1 MMLNELTVIVP
12 THNRKNLI
20 SRFLSYY
27 QCKIPN
33 LLIVDSSPEKFNY
46 LGQVDCKAL
55 HLPNMPMPAKLY
67 HAANLVDTK
76 YTFICADDDF
86 FSIRGVL
93 AGMEFLEVNQDFT
106 SVQGNYVNFD
116 TSNGSNYY
124 WPLYAESAG
133 YRNDSDSLKTRI
145 EKTFSRQCFYS
156 LRRTSSYKQIATAL
170 KSNIPVSTLE
180 IGTHII
186 EPYLGKHAVLN
197 VFWMARDSANYTPYQ
212 DLQKEKMLDDL
223 NTLHLHDWP
232 FFLKT
237 DEGVKFLDDIYR
249 NIVKTKL
256 TKESFFLTTKEIL
269 SRRQRHYYAKK
280 RPNSSRKIRLWLKKI
295 IPGWLIWNLKRL
307 FFRLKLALGM
317 RTAKKLASVNIDK
330 NEVIDFLNH
339 AKNHQET

>member
-1 MMLNELTVIVP
+1 
-12 THNRKNLI
+12 
-20 SRFLSYY
+20 
-27 QCKIPN
+27 
-33 LLIVDSSPEKFNY
+33 
-46 LGQVDCKAL
+46 
-55 HLPNMPMPAKLY
+55 
-67 HAANLVDTK
+67 
-76 YTFICADDDF
+76 
-86 FSIRGVL
+86 
-93 AGMEFLEVNQDFT
+93 
-106 SVQGNYVNFD
+106 
-116 TSNGSNYY
+116 
-124 WPLYAESAG
+124 
-133 YRNDSDSLKTRI
+133 
-145 EKTFSRQCFYS
+145 
-156 LRRTSSYKQIATAL
+156 
-170 KSNIPVSTLE
+170 
-180 IGTHII
+180 
-186 EPYLGKHAVLN
+186 
-197 VFWMARDSANYTPYQ
+197 
-212 DLQKEKMLDDL
+212 MLDDL

-280 RPNSSRKIRLWLKKI
+280 RPNLSRKIRLWLKKI